1 MKNLLI
7 KILLGAILF
16 FAPFNVIGQEET
28 PQSQALTLDELLE
41 LVKAGKF
48 AENEEATRREN
59 RFNKEKNRQ
68 QTLLANAKVERKRL
82 ESIASSLEAT
92 FEANDAKLNLLEDQ
106 LKTRLGSLYETFGH
120 LQGVASDTEDYFK
133 TAITSGQ
140 FGKDREIFLKD
151 LAKKMGEGVSV
162 ATIEEI
168 EQLWYELS
176 RELIASGSVEKFEA
190 MVIDNDGESS
200 IEEVVRIGNFNAVAE
215 GQYLTYLS
223 KRGAYETL
231 PRQPGRYLDG
241 TYDIFDEDSGFVQFA
256 VDPTGP
262 QGGALLVNLISLPS
276 FFEQIQYGRITGY
289 TIILLFLI
297 AIGVFGWRFY
307 ALFTINGNVKKQAAG
322 ESAGDNPLSRIFSVA
337 NQNNQTDTETLELKL
352 AEQILIERAEIDQYI
367 WVVRLIAVISP
378 LLGLF
383 GTIIGMINTFQ
394 AITLFGTGDPKTM
407 AGGISEAL
415 VTTMLGLMCAIPAT
429 FMAAALSNYSKGI
442 LAILE
447 EQSTGMVAVRAEETN
462 SGETL

>member
-1 MKNLLI
+1 MKSVIL
-7 KILLGAILF
+7 KILLFGALSFSSFGLI
-16 FAPFNVIGQEET
+16 AQEEK
-28 PQSQALTLDELLE
+28 PQSQALSLDELLE
-41 LVKAGKF
+41 LVKSGKF
-48 AENEEATRREN
+48 AESEEATKREN
-59 RFNKEKNRQ
+59 RFNREKNRQ
-68 QTLLANAKVERKRL
+68 QTLLANAKAERAKL
-82 ESIASSLEAT
+82 ESIATSLEAT
-92 FEANDAKLNLLEDQ
+92 FEANEAKLNLLEDQ

-140 FGKDREIFLKD
+140 FGKDREVFLGD

-168 EQLWYELS
+168 EELWYELS
-176 RELIASGSVEKFEA
+176 RELVASGTVEKFKA
-190 MVIDNDGESS
+190 TVIDNDGESTV
-200 IEEVVRIGNFNAVAE
+200 EDVVRIGNFNAVAE
-215 GQYLTYLS
+215 GKYLTYLS

-307 ALFTINGNVKKQAAG
+307 ALFTINGAVKKQAAG
-322 ESAGDNPLSRIFSVA
+322 ESAAENPLSRIFAVA
-337 NQNNQTDTETLELKL
+337 DQNKTDTETLELKL

-462 SGETL
+462 TSGSL

>member
-1 MKNLLI
+1 MKNIIL
-7 KILLGAILF
+7 KILLFGALSFSSFGLI
-16 FAPFNVIGQEET
+16 AQEEK
-28 PQSQALTLDELLE
+28 PQSQALSLDELLE
-41 LVKAGKF
+41 LVKSGKF
-48 AENEEATRREN
+48 AESEEATKREN
-59 RFNKEKNRQ
+59 RFNREKNRQ
-68 QTLLANAKVERKRL
+68 QTLLANAKAERAKL
-82 ESIASSLEAT
+82 EAIATSLEAT
-92 FEANDAKLNLLEDQ
+92 FEANEAKLNLLEDQ

-140 FGKDREIFLKD
+140 FGKDREVFLGD

-168 EQLWYELS
+168 EELWYELS
-176 RELIASGSVEKFEA
+176 RELVASGTVEKFKA
-190 MVIDNDGESS
+190 TVIDNDGESTV
-200 IEEVVRIGNFNAVAE
+200 EDVVRIGNFNAVAE
-215 GQYLTYLS
+215 GKYLTYLS

-297 AIGVFGWRFY
+297 AIGVFAWRFY
-307 ALFTINGNVKKQAAG
+307 ALFTINGAVKKQAAG
-322 ESAGDNPLSRIFSVA
+322 ESAAENPLSRIFAVA
-337 NQNNQTDTETLELKL
+337 DQNKTDTETLELKL

-462 SGETL
+462 TSGSL

>member
-1 MKNLLI
+1 MKNIIL
-7 KILLGAILF
+7 KILLFGALSFSSFGLI
-16 FAPFNVIGQEET
+16 AQEEK
-28 PQSQALTLDELLE
+28 PQSQALSLDELLE
-41 LVKAGKF
+41 LVKSGKF
-48 AENEEATRREN
+48 AESEEATKREN
-59 RFNKEKNRQ
+59 RFNREKNRQ
-68 QTLLANAKVERKRL
+68 QTLLANAKAERAKLEAIATSL
-82 ESIASSLEAT
+82 EST
-92 FEANDAKLNLLEDQ
+92 FEANEAKLNLLEDQ

-140 FGKDREIFLKD
+140 FGKDREVFLGD

-168 EQLWYELS
+168 EELWYELS
-176 RELIASGSVEKFEA
+176 RELVASGTVEKFKA
-190 MVIDNDGESS
+190 TVIDNDGESTV
-200 IEEVVRIGNFNAVAE
+200 EDVVRIGNFNAVAE
-215 GQYLTYLS
+215 GKYLTYLS

-307 ALFTINGNVKKQAAG
+307 ALFTINGAVKKQAAG
-322 ESAGDNPLSRIFSVA
+322 ESAAENPLSRIFDVA
-337 NQNNQTDTETLELKL
+337 DQNKTDTETLELKL

-462 SGETL
+462 TGGSL

>member
-1 MKNLLI
+1 M
-7 KILLGAILF
+7 
-16 FAPFNVIGQEET
+16 
-28 PQSQALTLDELLE
+28 
-41 LVKAGKF
+41 
-48 AENEEATRREN
+48 
-59 RFNKEKNRQ
+59 
-68 QTLLANAKVERKRL
+68 
-82 ESIASSLEAT
+82 
-92 FEANDAKLNLLEDQ
+92 
-106 LKTRLGSLYETFGH
+106 GSLYETFGH

-140 FGKDREIFLKD
+140 FGKDREVFLGD

-168 EQLWYELS
+168 EELWYELS
-176 RELIASGSVEKFEA
+176 RELVASGTVEKFKA
-190 MVIDNDGESS
+190 TVIDNDGESS
-200 IEEVVRIGNFNAVAE
+200 VEDVVRIGNFNAVAE
-215 GQYLTYLS
+215 GKYLTYLS

-297 AIGVFGWRFY
+297 AIGVFAWRFY
-307 ALFTINGNVKKQAAG
+307 ALFTINGAVKKQAAG
-322 ESAGDNPLSRIFSVA
+322 ESAAENPLSRIFAVA
-337 NQNNQTDTETLELKL
+337 DQNKTDTETLELKL

-462 SGETL
+462 TSGSL

>member
-1 MKNLLI
+1 MKNIFKIFLI
-7 KILLGAILF
+7 ISIAFGSFYSLA
-16 FAPFNVIGQEET
+16 QEDK
-28 PQSQALTLDELLE
+28 PQSEALNLEELLD

-48 AENEEATRREN
+48 AESEEATKREN
-59 RFNKEKNRQ
+59 RFSKEKNRQ
-68 QTLLANAKVERKRL
+68 QTLLANAKAERAK
-82 ESIASSLEAT
+82 LEAIAT
-92 FEANDAKLNLLEDQ
+92 NLETRFEANDAKLTLLEEQ

-140 FGKDREIFLKD
+140 FGKEREEFLGE

-176 RELIASGSVEKFEA
+176 RELVASGNVQRFSA
-190 MVIDNDGESS
+190 TVIDNDGESS
-200 IEEVVRIGNFNAVAE
+200 EQDVVRVGNFNAVAE

-231 PRQPGRYLDG
+231 PKQPGRYLDG
-241 TYDIFDEDSGFVQFA
+241 TYDVFDEDSGFVQFA
-256 VDPTGP
+256 LDPTGP

-289 TIILLFLI
+289 TIIVLFLI

-322 ESAGDNPLSRIFSVA
+322 EAAGDNPLSRIFAVA
-337 NQNNQTDTETLELKL
+337 DQNKTDTETLELKL
-352 AEQILIERAEIDQYI
+352 SEQILIERAEIDQYI
-367 WVVRLIAVISP
+367 WVVRLISVISP

-415 VTTMLGLMCAIPAT
+415 VTTMLGLMCAIPTT

-447 EQSTGMVAVRAEETN
+447 EQSTGMVAVRSEETH
-462 SGETL
+462 SGSSI

>member
-1 MKNLLI
+1 MKNIIL
-7 KILLGAILF
+7 KILLFGALSFSSFGLI
-16 FAPFNVIGQEET
+16 AQEEK
-28 PQSQALTLDELLE
+28 PQSQALSLDELLE
-41 LVKAGKF
+41 LVKSGKF
-48 AENEEATRREN
+48 AESEEATKREN
-59 RFNKEKNRQ
+59 RFNREKNRQ
-68 QTLLANAKVERKRL
+68 QTLLANAKAERAKL
-82 ESIASSLEAT
+82 EAIATSLEAT
-92 FEANDAKLNLLEDQ
+92 FEANEAKLNLLEDQ

-140 FGKDREIFLKD
+140 FGKDREVFLGD

-168 EQLWYELS
+168 EELWYELS
-176 RELIASGSVEKFEA
+176 RELVASGSVEKFKA
-190 MVIDNDGESS
+190 TVIDNDGESTV
-200 IEEVVRIGNFNAVAE
+200 EDVVRIGNFNAVAE
-215 GQYLTYLS
+215 GKYLTYLS

-307 ALFTINGNVKKQAAG
+307 ALFTINGAVKKQAAG
-322 ESAGDNPLSRIFSVA
+322 ESAGENPLSRIFAVA
-337 NQNNQTDTETLELKL
+337 DQNKTDTETLELKL

-442 LAILE
+442 LAVLE

-462 SGETL
+462 SGATT

>member
-1 MKNLLI
+1 
-7 KILLGAILF
+7 
-16 FAPFNVIGQEET
+16 
-28 PQSQALTLDELLE
+28 
-41 LVKAGKF
+41 
-48 AENEEATRREN
+48 
-59 RFNKEKNRQ
+59 
-68 QTLLANAKVERKRL
+68 
-82 ESIASSLEAT
+82 
-92 FEANDAKLNLLEDQ
+92 
-106 LKTRLGSLYETFGH
+106 
-120 LQGVASDTEDYFK
+120 
-133 TAITSGQ
+133 
-140 FGKDREIFLKD
+140 
-151 LAKKMGEGVSV
+151 MGEGVSV

-168 EQLWYELS
+168 EELWYELS
-176 RELIASGSVEKFEA
+176 RELVASGTVERFQA
-190 MVIDNDGESS
+190 TVIDNDGESS
-200 IEEVVRIGNFNAVAE
+200 VEDVVRIGNFNAVAE

-307 ALFTINGNVKKQAAG
+307 ALFTINGAVKKQAAG
-322 ESAGDNPLSRIFSVA
+322 ESAAENPLSRIFAVA
-337 NQNNQTDTETLELKL
+337 DQNKTDTETLELKL

-367 WVVRLIAVISP
+367 WVVRLISVISP

-442 LAILE
+442 HMIRSMLISKANLKIKSNLELIRVSIAIAPLLGLFGTIVGMIEVFHILAVTGGGDAKAMAGGVARSTIPAMAGLMAAIPASIAARWLE
-447 EQSTGMVAVRAEETN
+447 QNARKKSDLVSEHLTYE
-462 SGETL
+462 

>member
-1 MKNLLI
+1 MKNIIL
-7 KILLGAILF
+7 KILLFGALSFSSFGLI
-16 FAPFNVIGQEET
+16 AQEEK
-28 PQSQALTLDELLE
+28 PQSQALSLDELLE
-41 LVKAGKF
+41 LVKSGKF
-48 AENEEATRREN
+48 AESEEATKREN
-59 RFNKEKNRQ
+59 RFNREKNRQ
-68 QTLLANAKVERKRL
+68 QTLLANAKAERAKL
-82 ESIASSLEAT
+82 EAIATSLEAT
-92 FEANDAKLNLLEDQ
+92 FEANESKLNLLEDQ

-140 FGKDREIFLKD
+140 FGKDREVFLGD

-168 EQLWYELS
+168 EELWYELS
-176 RELIASGSVEKFEA
+176 RELVASGSVEKFKA
-190 MVIDNDGESS
+190 TVIDNDGESTV
-200 IEEVVRIGNFNAVAE
+200 EDVVRIGNFNAVAE
-215 GQYLTYLS
+215 GKYLTYLS

-307 ALFTINGNVKKQAAG
+307 ALFTINGAVKKQAAG
-322 ESAGDNPLSRIFSVA
+322 ESAAENPLSRIFAVA
-337 NQNNQTDTETLELKL
+337 DQNKTDTETLELKL

-462 SGETL
+462 TSGSL

>member
-1 MKNLLI
+1 MKNIIL
-7 KILLGAILF
+7 KILLFGALSFSSFGLI
-16 FAPFNVIGQEET
+16 AQEEK
-28 PQSQALTLDELLE
+28 PQSQALSLDELLE
-41 LVKAGKF
+41 LVKSGKF
-48 AENEEATRREN
+48 AESEEATKREN
-59 RFNKEKNRQ
+59 RFNREKNRQ
-68 QTLLANAKVERKRL
+68 QTLLANAKAERAKL
-82 ESIASSLEAT
+82 EAIATSLEAT
-92 FEANDAKLNLLEDQ
+92 FEANEAKLNLLEDQ

-140 FGKDREIFLKD
+140 FGKDREVFLGD

-168 EQLWYELS
+168 EELWYELS
-176 RELIASGSVEKFEA
+176 RELVASGTVEKFKA
-190 MVIDNDGESS
+190 TVIDNDGESTV
-200 IEEVVRIGNFNAVAE
+200 EDVVRIGNFNAVAE
-215 GQYLTYLS
+215 GKYLTYLS

-307 ALFTINGNVKKQAAG
+307 ALFTINGAVKKQAAG
-322 ESAGDNPLSRIFSVA
+322 ESAAENPLSRIFDVA
-337 NQNNQTDTETLELKL
+337 DQNKTDTETLELKL

-462 SGETL
+462 TGGSL

>member
-1 MKNLLI
+1 MKNIILKTLLF
-7 KILLGAILF
+7 GALSFSSFGLI
-16 FAPFNVIGQEET
+16 AQEEK
-28 PQSQALTLDELLE
+28 PQSQALSLDELLE
-41 LVKAGKF
+41 LVKSGKF
-48 AENEEATRREN
+48 AESEEATKREN
-59 RFNKEKNRQ
+59 RFNREKNRQ
-68 QTLLANAKVERKRL
+68 QTLLANAKAERAKL
-82 ESIASSLEAT
+82 ESIATSLEAT
-92 FEANDAKLNLLEDQ
+92 FEANEAKLNLLEDQ

-140 FGKDREIFLKD
+140 FGKDREVFLGD

-168 EQLWYELS
+168 EELWYELS
-176 RELIASGSVEKFEA
+176 RELVASGSVEKFKA
-190 MVIDNDGESS
+190 TVIDNDGEST
-200 IEEVVRIGNFNAVAE
+200 IEDVVRIGNFNAVAE
-215 GQYLTYLS
+215 GKYLTYLS

-307 ALFTINGNVKKQAAG
+307 ALFTINGAVKKQAAG
-322 ESAGDNPLSRIFSVA
+322 ESAAENPLSRIFA
-337 NQNNQTDTETLELKL
+337 LADQNKTDTETLELKL

-442 LAILE
+442 LSILE

-462 SGETL
+462 TSGSF

>member
-1 MKNLLI
+1 MKNIFKIFLI
-7 KILLGAILF
+7 ISIAFGSFYSLA
-16 FAPFNVIGQEET
+16 QEDK
-28 PQSQALTLDELLE
+28 PQSEALNLEELLD

-48 AENEEATRREN
+48 AESEEATKREN
-59 RFNKEKNRQ
+59 RFSKEKNRQ
-68 QTLLANAKVERKRL
+68 QTLLANAKAERAK
-82 ESIASSLEAT
+82 LEAIAT
-92 FEANDAKLNLLEDQ
+92 NLETRFEANDAKLTLLEEQ

-140 FGKDREIFLKD
+140 FGKEREDFLGE

-176 RELIASGSVEKFEA
+176 RELVASGNVQRFSA
-190 MVIDNDGESS
+190 TVIDNDGESS
-200 IEEVVRIGNFNAVAE
+200 EQDVVRVGNFNAVAE

-231 PRQPGRYLDG
+231 PKQPGRYLDG
-241 TYDIFDEDSGFVQFA
+241 TYDVFDEDSGFVQFA
-256 VDPTGP
+256 LDPTGP

-289 TIILLFLI
+289 TIIVLFLI

-322 ESAGDNPLSRIFSVA
+322 EAAGDNPLSRIFAVA
-337 NQNNQTDTETLELKL
+337 DQNKTDTETLELKL
-352 AEQILIERAEIDQYI
+352 SEQILIERAEIDQYI
-367 WVVRLIAVISP
+367 WVVRLISVISP

-415 VTTMLGLMCAIPAT
+415 VTTMLGLMCAIPTT

-447 EQSTGMVAVRAEETN
+447 EQSTGMVAVRSEETH
-462 SGETL
+462 SGSSI

>member
-1 MKNLLI
+1 MKNFVLKALLFGF
-7 KILLGAILF
+7 LSLS
-16 FAPFNVIGQEET
+16 PIGLIAQEDK
-28 PQSQALTLDELLE
+28 PQSQALSLDELLE

-48 AENEEATRREN
+48 AESEEATIREN
-59 RFNKEKNRQ
+59 RFNREKNRQ
-68 QTLLANAKVERKRL
+68 QTLLANAKAERAKL
-82 ESIASSLEAT
+82 EAIATSLEAT
-92 FEANDAKLNLLEDQ
+92 FEANEAKLNLLEDQ

-140 FGKDREIFLKD
+140 FGKDREIFLGE

-168 EQLWYELS
+168 EELWYELS
-176 RELIASGSVEKFEA
+176 RELVASGTVEKFKA
-190 MVIDNDGESS
+190 TVIDNDGESS
-200 IEEVVRIGNFNAVAE
+200 VEDVVRIGNFNAVAE
-215 GQYLTYLS
+215 GKYLTYLS

-256 VDPTGP
+256 LDPTGP

-297 AIGVFGWRFY
+297 AIGVFAWRFY
-307 ALFTINGNVKKQAAG
+307 ALFTINGAVKKQAAG
-322 ESAGDNPLSRIFSVA
+322 ESAAENPLSRIFAVA
-337 NQNNQTDTETLELKL
+337 DQNKTDTETLELKL

-462 SGETL
+462 TSGSL

>member
-1 MKNLLI
+1 MKNLFI
-7 KILLGAILF
+7 KILLSAILSF
-16 FAPFNVIGQEET
+16 SSFALVGQEEA

-48 AENEEATRREN
+48 AENEEATKREN

-68 QTLLANAKVERKRL
+68 QTLLANAKAERVKL
-82 ESIASSLEAT
+82 EAIATSLEAT

-176 RELIASGSVEKFEA
+176 RELVASGSVERFEA
-190 MVIDNDGESS
+190 TVIDNDGESS
-200 IEEVVRIGNFNAVAE
+200 IEDVVRIGNFNAVAE

-231 PRQPGRYLDG
+231 PKQPGRYLDG

-289 TIILLFLI
+289 TIILLFFI

-307 ALFTINGNVKKQAAG
+307 ALFTINGNVKKQASG

-337 NQNNQTDTETLELKL
+337 DQNKTDTETLELKL

-442 LAILE
+442 LAVLE
-447 EQSTGMVAVRAEETN
+447 EQSTGMVAARAEETN
-462 SGETL
+462 SGEAL

>member
-1 MKNLLI
+1 MKNIILKTLL
-7 KILLGAILF
+7 
-16 FAPFNVIGQEET
+16 FAALSYSSFGLIAQEEK
-28 PQSQALTLDELLE
+28 PQSQALSLDELLE
-41 LVKAGKF
+41 LVKSGKF
-48 AENEEATRREN
+48 AESEEATKREN
-59 RFNKEKNRQ
+59 RFNREKNRQ
-68 QTLLANAKVERKRL
+68 QTLLANAKAERAKL
-82 ESIASSLEAT
+82 ESIATSLEAT
-92 FEANDAKLNLLEDQ
+92 FEANEAKLNLLEDQ

-140 FGKDREIFLKD
+140 FGKDREVFLGD

-168 EQLWYELS
+168 EELWYELS
-176 RELIASGSVEKFEA
+176 RELVASGSVEKFKA
-190 MVIDNDGESS
+190 TVIDNDGESTV
-200 IEEVVRIGNFNAVAE
+200 EDVVRIGNFNAVAE
-215 GQYLTYLS
+215 GKYLTYLS

-297 AIGVFGWRFY
+297 AISVFGWRFY
-307 ALFTINGNVKKQAAG
+307 ALFTINGAVKKQAAG
-322 ESAGDNPLSRIFSVA
+322 ESAAENPLSRIFAVA
-337 NQNNQTDTETLELKL
+337 DQNKTDTETLELKL

-462 SGETL
+462 TSGSL

>member
-1 MKNLLI
+1 MKNIFKIFLI
-7 KILLGAILF
+7 ISIAFGSF
-16 FAPFNVIGQEET
+16 FSLAQEDK
-28 PQSQALTLDELLE
+28 PQSEALNLEELLD

-48 AENEEATRREN
+48 AESEEATKREN
-59 RFNKEKNRQ
+59 RFSKEKNRQ
-68 QTLLANAKVERKRL
+68 QTLLANAKAERAK
-82 ESIASSLEAT
+82 LEAIAT
-92 FEANDAKLNLLEDQ
+92 NLETRFEANDAKLTLLEEQ

-140 FGKDREIFLKD
+140 FGKEREEFLGE

-176 RELIASGSVEKFEA
+176 RELVASGTVQRFSA
-190 MVIDNDGESS
+190 TVIDNDGESS
-200 IEEVVRIGNFNAVAE
+200 EQDVVRVGNFNAVAE

-231 PRQPGRYLDG
+231 PKQPGRYLDG
-241 TYDIFDEDSGFVQFA
+241 TYDVFDEDSGFVQFA
-256 VDPTGP
+256 LDPTGP

-289 TIILLFLI
+289 TIIVLFLI

-322 ESAGDNPLSRIFSVA
+322 EAAGDNPLSRIFAVA
-337 NQNNQTDTETLELKL
+337 DQNKTDTETLELKL
-352 AEQILIERAEIDQYI
+352 SEQILIERAEIDQYI
-367 WVVRLIAVISP
+367 WVVRLISVISP

-415 VTTMLGLMCAIPAT
+415 VTTMLGLMCAIPTT

-447 EQSTGMVAVRAEETN
+447 EQSTGMVAIRSEETH
-462 SGETL
+462 SGSSI

>member
-1 MKNLLI
+1 MKNLFI
-7 KILLGAILF
+7 KILLGAILSF
-16 FAPFNVIGQEET
+16 SSFALVGQEEA

-48 AENEEATRREN
+48 AENEEATKREN

-68 QTLLANAKVERKRL
+68 QTLLANAKAERAKL
-82 ESIASSLEAT
+82 EAIATSLEAT

-140 FGKDREIFLKD
+140 FGKDREVFLKD

-176 RELIASGSVEKFEA
+176 RELVASGSVERFEA
-190 MVIDNDGESS
+190 TVIDNDGESS
-200 IEEVVRIGNFNAVAE
+200 IEDVVRIGNFNAVAE

-231 PRQPGRYLDG
+231 PKQPGRYLDG

-289 TIILLFLI
+289 TIILLFFI

-322 ESAGDNPLSRIFSVA
+322 ESAVDNPLSRIFSVA
-337 NQNNQTDTETLELKL
+337 DQNKTDTETLELKL

-442 LAILE
+442 LAVLE
-447 EQSTGMVAVRAEETN
+447 EQSTGMVAARAEETN
-462 SGETL
+462 SGEAL

>member
-1 MKNLLI
+1 MKNFVLKALLFGF
-7 KILLGAILF
+7 LSLS
-16 FAPFNVIGQEET
+16 PFGLIAQEDK
-28 PQSQALTLDELLE
+28 PQSQALSLDELLE

-48 AENEEATRREN
+48 AESEEATIREN
-59 RFNKEKNRQ
+59 RFNREKNRQ
-68 QTLLANAKVERKRL
+68 QTLLANAKAERAKL
-82 ESIASSLEAT
+82 EAIATSLEAT
-92 FEANDAKLNLLEDQ
+92 FEANEAKLNLLEDQ

-140 FGKDREIFLKD
+140 FGKDREIFLGE

-168 EQLWYELS
+168 EELWYELS
-176 RELIASGSVEKFEA
+176 RELVASGTVEKFKA
-190 MVIDNDGESS
+190 TVIDNDGESS
-200 IEEVVRIGNFNAVAE
+200 VEDVVRIGNFNAVAE
-215 GQYLTYLS
+215 GKYLTYLS

-297 AIGVFGWRFY
+297 AIGVFAWRFY
-307 ALFTINGNVKKQAAG
+307 ALFTINGAVKKQSAG
-322 ESAGDNPLSRIFSVA
+322 ESAVENPLSRIFAVA
-337 NQNNQTDTETLELKL
+337 DQNKTDTETLELKL

-462 SGETL
+462 TSGSL

>member
-1 MKNLLI
+1 MKNIILKTLLF
-7 KILLGAILF
+7 GALSFSSFGLI
-16 FAPFNVIGQEET
+16 AQEEK
-28 PQSQALTLDELLE
+28 PQSQALSLDELLE
-41 LVKAGKF
+41 LVKSGKF
-48 AENEEATRREN
+48 AESEEATKREN
-59 RFNKEKNRQ
+59 RFSREKNRQ
-68 QTLLANAKVERKRL
+68 QTLLANAKAERAKL
-82 ESIASSLEAT
+82 ESIATSLEAT
-92 FEANDAKLNLLEDQ
+92 FEANEAKLNLLEDQ

-140 FGKDREIFLKD
+140 FGKDREVFLGD

-168 EQLWYELS
+168 EELWYELS
-176 RELIASGSVEKFEA
+176 RELVASGSVEKFKA
-190 MVIDNDGESS
+190 TVIDNDGEST
-200 IEEVVRIGNFNAVAE
+200 IEDVVRIGNFNAVAE
-215 GQYLTYLS
+215 GKYLTYLS

-241 TYDIFDEDSGFVQFA
+241 TYDIFDQDSGFVQFA

-307 ALFTINGNVKKQAAG
+307 ALFTINGAVKKQAAG
-322 ESAGDNPLSRIFSVA
+322 ESAAENPLSRIFAVA
-337 NQNNQTDTETLELKL
+337 DQNKTDTETLELKL

-462 SGETL
+462 TSGSI

>member
-1 MKNLLI
+1 MKNI
-7 KILLGAILF
+7 ILKTLFVGILTLSSFGAI
-16 FAPFNVIGQEET
+16 AQEEK
-28 PQSQALTLDELLE
+28 PQSQALSLDELLE

-48 AENEEATRREN
+48 AENEEATKREN

-68 QTLLANAKVERKRL
+68 QTLLANAKAERKKL
-82 ESIASSLEAT
+82 EAIATSLEAT
-92 FEANDAKLNLLEDQ
+92 FEANDAKLTLLEDQ

-140 FGKDREIFLKD
+140 FGKDREEFLGD
-151 LAKKMGEGVSV
+151 LSKKMGEGVSV

-168 EQLWYELS
+168 EELWYELS
-176 RELIASGSVEKFEA
+176 RELVASGTVERFQA
-190 MVIDNDGESS
+190 TVIDNDGESS
-200 IEEVVRIGNFNAVAE
+200 VEDVVRIGNFNAVAE

-241 TYDIFDEDSGFVQFA
+241 TYDIFDEDTGFVQFA

-307 ALFTINGNVKKQAAG
+307 ALFTINGAVKKQAAG
-322 ESAGDNPLSRIFSVA
+322 ESAAENPLSRIFAVA
-337 NQNNQTDTETLELKL
+337 DQNKTDTETLELKL

-367 WVVRLIAVISP
+367 WVVRLISVISP

-447 EQSTGMVAVRAEETN
+447 EQSTGMVAARAEETN
-462 SGETL
+462 SGGSL

>member
-1 MKNLLI
+1 MKNLFI
-7 KILLGAILF
+7 KILLGAILSF
-16 FAPFNVIGQEET
+16 SSFALVGQEEA

-48 AENEEATRREN
+48 AENEEATKREN

-68 QTLLANAKVERKRL
+68 QTLLANAKAERAKL
-82 ESIASSLEAT
+82 EAIATSLEAT

-140 FGKDREIFLKD
+140 FGKDREVFLKD

-176 RELIASGSVEKFEA
+176 RELVASGSVERFETT
-190 MVIDNDGESS
+190 VIDNDGESS
-200 IEEVVRIGNFNAVAE
+200 IEDVVRIGNFNAVAE

-231 PRQPGRYLDG
+231 PKQPGRYLDG

-337 NQNNQTDTETLELKL
+337 DQNKTDTETLELKL

-442 LAILE
+442 LAVLE
-447 EQSTGMVAVRAEETN
+447 EQSTGMVAARAEETN
-462 SGETL
+462 SGEAL

>member
-1 MKNLLI
+1 MKNIIL
-7 KILLGAILF
+7 KILLFGDLSFSSFGLIA
-16 FAPFNVIGQEET
+16 QEEK
-28 PQSQALTLDELLE
+28 PQSQALSLDELLE
-41 LVKAGKF
+41 LVKSGKF
-48 AENEEATRREN
+48 EESEEATKREN
-59 RFNKEKNRQ
+59 RFNREKNRQ
-68 QTLLANAKVERKRL
+68 QTLLANAKAERAKL
-82 ESIASSLEAT
+82 EAIATSLEAT
-92 FEANDAKLNLLEDQ
+92 FEANEAKLNLLEDQ
-106 LKTRLGSLYETFGH
+106 LNTRLGSLYETFGH

-140 FGKDREIFLKD
+140 FGKDREVFLGD

-168 EQLWYELS
+168 EELWYELS
-176 RELIASGSVEKFEA
+176 RELVASGTVEKFKA
-190 MVIDNDGESS
+190 TVIDNDGESTV
-200 IEEVVRIGNFNAVAE
+200 EDVVRIGNFNAVAE
-215 GQYLTYLS
+215 GKYLTYLS

-307 ALFTINGNVKKQAAG
+307 ALFTINGAVKKQAAG
-322 ESAGDNPLSRIFSVA
+322 ESAAENPLSRIFAVA
-337 NQNNQTDTETLELKL
+337 DQNKTDTETLELKL

-462 SGETL
+462 TSGSL

>member
-1 MKNLLI
+1 MKNLFI
-7 KILLGAILF
+7 KILLGAILSF
-16 FAPFNVIGQEET
+16 SSFALVGQEKT

-48 AENEEATRREN
+48 AENEEATKREN

-68 QTLLANAKVERKRL
+68 QTLLANAKAERAKL
-82 ESIASSLEAT
+82 EAIATSLEAT

-176 RELIASGSVEKFEA
+176 RELVASGSVERFEA
-190 MVIDNDGESS
+190 TVIDNDGESS
-200 IEEVVRIGNFNAVAE
+200 IEDVVRIGNFNAVAE

-231 PRQPGRYLDG
+231 PKQPGRYLDG

-289 TIILLFLI
+289 TIILLFFI

-322 ESAGDNPLSRIFSVA
+322 EPAGDNPLSRIFSVA
-337 NQNNQTDTETLELKL
+337 DQNKTDTETLELKL

-442 LAILE
+442 LAVLE
-447 EQSTGMVAVRAEETN
+447 EQSTGMVAARAEETN
-462 SGETL
+462 SGEAL

>member
-1 MKNLLI
+1 MCIRDRSFSSFGLI
-7 KILLGAILF
+7 A
-16 FAPFNVIGQEET
+16 QEEK
-28 PQSQALTLDELLE
+28 PQSQALSLDELLE
-41 LVKAGKF
+41 LVKSGKF
-48 AENEEATRREN
+48 AESEEATKREN
-59 RFNKEKNRQ
+59 RFNREKNRQ
-68 QTLLANAKVERKRL
+68 QTLLANAKAERAKL
-82 ESIASSLEAT
+82 EAIATSLEAT
-92 FEANDAKLNLLEDQ
+92 FEANEAKLNLLEDQ

-140 FGKDREIFLKD
+140 FGKDREVFLGD

-168 EQLWYELS
+168 EELWYELS
-176 RELIASGSVEKFEA
+176 RELVASGTVEKFKA
-190 MVIDNDGESS
+190 TVIDNDGESTV
-200 IEEVVRIGNFNAVAE
+200 EDVVRIGNFNAVAE
-215 GQYLTYLS
+215 GKYLTYLS

-307 ALFTINGNVKKQAAG
+307 ALFTINGAVKKQAAG
-322 ESAGDNPLSRIFSVA
+322 ESAAENPLSRIFAVA
-337 NQNNQTDTETLELKL
+337 DQNKTDTETLELKL

-462 SGETL
+462 TSGSL

>member
-1 MKNLLI
+1 MKNIIL
-7 KILLGAILF
+7 KILLFGALSFSSFGLI
-16 FAPFNVIGQEET
+16 AQEEK
-28 PQSQALTLDELLE
+28 PQSQALSLDELLE
-41 LVKAGKF
+41 LVKSGKF
-48 AENEEATRREN
+48 AESEEATKREN
-59 RFNKEKNRQ
+59 RFNREKNRQ
-68 QTLLANAKVERKRL
+68 QTLLANAKAERAKL
-82 ESIASSLEAT
+82 ESIATSLEAT
-92 FEANDAKLNLLEDQ
+92 FEANEAKLNLLEDQ

-140 FGKDREIFLKD
+140 FGKDREVFLGD

-168 EQLWYELS
+168 EELWYELS
-176 RELIASGSVEKFEA
+176 RELVASGTVEKFKA
-190 MVIDNDGESS
+190 TVIDNDGESTV
-200 IEEVVRIGNFNAVAE
+200 EDVVRIGNFNAVAE
-215 GQYLTYLS
+215 GKYLTYLS

-307 ALFTINGNVKKQAAG
+307 ALFTINGAVKKQAAG
-322 ESAGDNPLSRIFSVA
+322 ESAAENPLSRIFAVA
-337 NQNNQTDTETLELKL
+337 DQNKTDTETLELKL

-462 SGETL
+462 TSGSI

>member
-1 MKNLLI
+1 MKNLFI
-7 KILLGAILF
+7 KILLSAILSF
-16 FAPFNVIGQEET
+16 SSFALVGQEEA

-48 AENEEATRREN
+48 AENEEATKREN

-68 QTLLANAKVERKRL
+68 QTLLANAKAERVKL
-82 ESIASSLEAT
+82 EAIATSLEAT

-176 RELIASGSVEKFEA
+176 RELVASGSVERFEA
-190 MVIDNDGESS
+190 TVIDNDGESS
-200 IEEVVRIGNFNAVAE
+200 IEDVVRIGNFNAVAE

-231 PRQPGRYLDG
+231 PKQPGRYLDG

-289 TIILLFLI
+289 TIILLFFI

-337 NQNNQTDTETLELKL
+337 DQNKTDTETLELKL

-442 LAILE
+442 LAVLE
-447 EQSTGMVAVRAEETN
+447 EQSTGMVAARAEETN
-462 SGETL
+462 SGEAL

>member
-1 MKNLLI
+1 MKNLFI
-7 KILLGAILF
+7 KILLGAILSF
-16 FAPFNVIGQEET
+16 SSFALVGQEEA

-48 AENEEATRREN
+48 AENEEATKREN

-68 QTLLANAKVERKRL
+68 QTLLANAKAERAKL
-82 ESIASSLEAT
+82 EAIATSLEAT

-140 FGKDREIFLKD
+140 FGKDREVFLKD

-176 RELIASGSVEKFEA
+176 RELVASGSVERFEA
-190 MVIDNDGESS
+190 TVIDNDGESS
-200 IEEVVRIGNFNAVAE
+200 IEDVVRIGNFNAVAE

-231 PRQPGRYLDG
+231 PKQPGRYLDG

-289 TIILLFLI
+289 TIILLFFI

-307 ALFTINGNVKKQAAG
+307 ALFTINGDVKKQAAG

-337 NQNNQTDTETLELKL
+337 DQNKTDTETLELKL

-442 LAILE
+442 LAVLE
-447 EQSTGMVAVRAEETN
+447 EQSTGMVAARAEETN
-462 SGETL
+462 NGEAL

>member
-1 MKNLLI
+1 MKNFVLKALLFGF
-7 KILLGAILF
+7 LSLS
-16 FAPFNVIGQEET
+16 PFGLIAQEDK
-28 PQSQALTLDELLE
+28 PQSQALSLDELLE

-48 AENEEATRREN
+48 AESEEATIREN
-59 RFNKEKNRQ
+59 RFNREKNRQ
-68 QTLLANAKVERKRL
+68 QTLLAHAKAERAKL
-82 ESIASSLEAT
+82 EAIATSLEAT
-92 FEANDAKLNLLEDQ
+92 FEANEAKLNLLEDQ

-140 FGKDREIFLKD
+140 FGKDREIFLGE

-168 EQLWYELS
+168 EELWYELS
-176 RELIASGSVEKFEA
+176 RELVASGTVEKFKA
-190 MVIDNDGESS
+190 TVIDNDGESS
-200 IEEVVRIGNFNAVAE
+200 VEDVVRIGNFNAVAE
-215 GQYLTYLS
+215 GKYLTYLS

-297 AIGVFGWRFY
+297 AIGVFAWRFY
-307 ALFTINGNVKKQAAG
+307 ALFTINGAVKKQAAG
-322 ESAGDNPLSRIFSVA
+322 ESAAENPLSRIFAVA
-337 NQNNQTDTETLELKL
+337 DQNKTDTETLELKL

-462 SGETL
+462 TSGSL

>member
-1 MKNLLI
+1 MKNIIL
-7 KILLGAILF
+7 KILLFGALSFSSFGLI
-16 FAPFNVIGQEET
+16 AQEEK
-28 PQSQALTLDELLE
+28 PQSQALSLDELLE
-41 LVKAGKF
+41 LVKSGKF
-48 AENEEATRREN
+48 AESEEATKREN
-59 RFNKEKNRQ
+59 RFNREKNRQ
-68 QTLLANAKVERKRL
+68 QTLLANAKAERAKL
-82 ESIASSLEAT
+82 ESIATSLEAT
-92 FEANDAKLNLLEDQ
+92 FEANEAKLNLLEDQ

-140 FGKDREIFLKD
+140 FGKDREIFLGD

-168 EQLWYELS
+168 EELWYELS
-176 RELIASGSVEKFEA
+176 RELVASGTVEKFKA
-190 MVIDNDGESS
+190 TVIDNDGESTV
-200 IEEVVRIGNFNAVAE
+200 EDVVRIGNFNAVAE
-215 GQYLTYLS
+215 GKYLTYLS

-307 ALFTINGNVKKQAAG
+307 ALFTINGAVKKQAAG
-322 ESAGDNPLSRIFSVA
+322 ESAAENPLSRIFAVA
-337 NQNNQTDTETLELKL
+337 DQNKTDTETLELKL

-462 SGETL
+462 TSGSL

>member
-1 MKNLLI
+1 MKNFVLKAFFFGFLSLSPFGLI
-7 KILLGAILF
+7 A
-16 FAPFNVIGQEET
+16 QEDK
-28 PQSQALTLDELLE
+28 PQSQALSLDELLE

-48 AENEEATRREN
+48 AESEEATKREN
-59 RFNKEKNRQ
+59 RFNREKNRQ
-68 QTLLANAKVERKRL
+68 QTLLANAKAERAKL
-82 ESIASSLEAT
+82 EAIATSLEAT
-92 FEANDAKLNLLEDQ
+92 FEANEAKLNLLEDQ

-140 FGKDREIFLKD
+140 FGKDREIFLGE

-168 EQLWYELS
+168 EELWYELS
-176 RELIASGSVEKFEA
+176 RELVASGTVEKFKA
-190 MVIDNDGESS
+190 TVIDNDGESS
-200 IEEVVRIGNFNAVAE
+200 VEDVVRIGNFNAVAE
-215 GQYLTYLS
+215 GKYLTYLS

-297 AIGVFGWRFY
+297 AIGVFAWRFY
-307 ALFTINGNVKKQAAG
+307 ALFTINGAVKKQAAG
-322 ESAGDNPLSRIFSVA
+322 ESAAENPLSRI
-337 NQNNQTDTETLELKL
+337 
-352 AEQILIERAEIDQYI
+352 
-367 WVVRLIAVISP
+367 
-378 LLGLF
+378 LL
-383 GTIIGMINTFQ
+383 
-394 AITLFGTGDPKTM
+394 
-407 AGGISEAL
+407 
-415 VTTMLGLMCAIPAT
+415 
-429 FMAAALSNYSKGI
+429 
-442 LAILE
+442 
-447 EQSTGMVAVRAEETN
+447 
-462 SGETL
+462 

>member
-1 MKNLLI
+1 M
-7 KILLGAILF
+7 
-16 FAPFNVIGQEET
+16 
-28 PQSQALTLDELLE
+28 
-41 LVKAGKF
+41 
-48 AENEEATRREN
+48 
-59 RFNKEKNRQ
+59 
-68 QTLLANAKVERKRL
+68 
-82 ESIASSLEAT
+82 
-92 FEANDAKLNLLEDQ
+92 
-106 LKTRLGSLYETFGH
+106 
-120 LQGVASDTEDYFK
+120 
-133 TAITSGQ
+133 
-140 FGKDREIFLKD
+140 
-151 LAKKMGEGVSV
+151 
-162 ATIEEI
+162 
-168 EQLWYELS
+168 
-176 RELIASGSVEKFEA
+176 
-190 MVIDNDGESS
+190 
-200 IEEVVRIGNFNAVAE
+200 
-215 GQYLTYLS
+215 
-223 KRGAYETL
+223 
-231 PRQPGRYLDG
+231 
-241 TYDIFDEDSGFVQFA
+241 QFA

-297 AIGVFGWRFY
+297 AIGVFAWRFY
-307 ALFTINGNVKKQAAG
+307 ALFIINGAVKKQAAG
-322 ESAGDNPLSRIFSVA
+322 ESAAENPLSRIFAVA
-337 NQNNQTDTETLELKL
+337 DQNKTDTETLELKL

-462 SGETL
+462 TSGSL

>member
-1 MKNLLI
+1 MKNLFI
-7 KILLGAILF
+7 KILLGVILSF
-16 FAPFNVIGQEET
+16 SSFGLVGQEEA

-48 AENEEATRREN
+48 AENEEATKREN

-68 QTLLANAKVERKRL
+68 QTLLANAKAERAKL
-82 ESIASSLEAT
+82 EAIATSLEAT

-176 RELIASGSVEKFEA
+176 RELVASGSVERFEA
-190 MVIDNDGESS
+190 TVIDNDGESS
-200 IEEVVRIGNFNAVAE
+200 IEDVVRIGNFNAVAE

-231 PRQPGRYLDG
+231 PKQPGRYLDG

-289 TIILLFLI
+289 TIILLFFV

-337 NQNNQTDTETLELKL
+337 DQNKTDTETLELKL

-442 LAILE
+442 LAVLE
-447 EQSTGMVAVRAEETN
+447 EQSTGMVAARSEETN
-462 SGETL
+462 SGEAL